1 MNADAGK
8 PKHPNYFMVFLTF
21 AKNSLVRDMMFRANF
36 LIEAVSSLSW
46 AIMNVGFYWIIFEHT
61 TSIGQNTGWGKYEFF
76 VFMGTT
82 WIINSIVQA
91 FFMPNSEEFSELIRT
106 GGLDFAMLKPIDTQF
121 LVSLRKVNWS
131 SLSNLLL
138 GTVLVVVS
146 LFHLVNRPD
155 DPWIFH
161 PVILFVYPLY
171 ILCGVMILYSLM
183 ICLAST
189 SVWLGRNQTLYDF
202 WFYITNFSRYPMEI
216 YSRGW
221 GWPLL
226 FLFTF
231 VVPVL
236 VVVNVPARLLAQPLT
251 PREPWEWPL
260 AGFTLFAAVASLL
273 FSRWVFTKSLLS
285 YRSASS

>member
-1 MNADAGK
+1 MQHANT
-8 PKHPNYFMVFLTF
+8 PPNYFKVFLTF

-36 LIEAVSSLSW
+36 IIEAISSLSW

-61 TSIGQNTGWGKYEFF
+61 NSIGADTGWGKYQFF

-82 WIINSIVQA
+82 WIINSIVQT

-121 LVSLRKVNWS
+121 LISLRKVNWS
-131 SLSNLLL
+131 GLSNFFL
-138 GTVLVVVS
+138 GIVIVAIS
-146 LFHLVNRPD
+146 LWHLASQPEN
-155 DPWIFH
+155 PWQFH
-161 PVILFVYPLY
+161 PSILILYPLY
-171 ILCGVMILYSLM
+171 IGCGVTILYSLM
-183 ICLAST
+183 ISLAAT

-216 YSRGW
+216 YARGW
-221 GWPLL
+221 GLPLL
-226 FLFTF
+226 FIFTF
-231 VVPVL
+231 VIPVL

-260 AGFTLFAAVASLL
+260 AGFTLLATAGAFFA
-273 FSRWVFTKSLLS
+273 SRWVFTRSLKA